1 MPLGPTPTRPTAT
14 SSSRTRPRRPPC
26 RCSRSTT
33 TTFAARTAPRWVRST
48 RSTSSTCAR
57 AAFPSRPRSGC
68 SSRASSATC
77 STASRSSTRAS
88 WSRRSW
94 SPALASYRVASV
106 DDLPGETMKRVEAG
120 DIPVCLAH
128 AEDGSFYALNDVCT
142 HEEFSLCDGELWGM
156 DVECPQH
163 GSRFNLATGI
173 AYLDSANTSQRP
185 KQMTGA
191 MLDYFEKFNSN
202 IHRAAYRIAEEAT
215 VRYEATREKVRTFIN
230 AASTKEIVYTRG
242 TTEAINLVAYAWGR
256 KNIKAG
262 DLIVLTILDH
272 HSNIVPWQILAAEKG
287 ARIEYVDID
296 ERGELRQDQ
305 FADLLKRGPK
315 LVAFNLVS
323 NAMGTINPA
332 HEMVAAA
339 KKAGAT
345 VLVDGAQSTPH
356 QPVDVRALGCDF
368 YAFSGHKML
377 GPTGAGILY
386 GRRELLE
393 AMDPFMSGGDMI
405 KTVRVEGTTYHDLP
419 WKFEAGT
426 QAIAEVIGLGTAVD
440 YLTELGMDAVRAH
453 ELEITEYAYEALSEV
468 DQLTVYGPPPS
479 RRAGVISF
487 ALEGVHPHDLATI
500 ADRDQVC
507 LRAGHHCAMPLM
519 TRLGIPATAR
529 ASFYVYTQKEE
540 VDRLVGSIRE
550 AQRIF
555 A

>member
-1 MPLGPTPTRPTAT
+1 MAIHTLDVAT
-14 SSSRTRPRRPPC
+14 IRKD
-26 RCSRSTT
+26 
-33 TTFAARTAPRWVRST
+33 
-48 RSTSSTCAR
+48 
-57 AAFPSRPRSGC
+57 FPIF
-68 SSRASSATC
+68 
-77 STASRSSTRAS
+77 
-88 WSRRSW
+88 
-94 SPALASYRVASV
+94 
-106 DDLPGETMKRVEAG
+106 E
-120 DIPVCLAH
+120 
-128 AEDGSFYALNDVCT
+128 
-142 HEEFSLCDGELWGM
+142 
-156 DVECPQH
+156 
-163 GSRFNLATGI
+163 TGI

-185 KQMTGA
+185 RQVTGA
-191 MLDYFEKFNSN
+191 MMDYFEKFNSN
-202 IHRAAYRIAEEAT
+202 IHRAAYHIAEEAT
-215 VRYEATREKVRTFIN
+215 ERYEATREKVRAFIN
-230 AASTKEIVYTRG
+230 AASTKEIIYTRG
-242 TTEAINLVAYAWGR
+242 TTESINLVAYSWGR
-256 KNIKAG
+256 QSIKQG
-262 DLIVLTILDH
+262 DLLVLTILDH
-272 HSNIVPWQILAAEKG
+272 HSNIVPWQLLAAEKG
-287 ARIEYVDID
+287 AHIEYVDID
-296 ERGELRQDQ
+296 EKGELRQDQ

-332 HEMVAAA
+332 RDMVAAA

-393 AMDPFMSGGDMI
+393 AMPPFMGGGDMI
-405 KTVRVEGTTYHDLP
+405 KTVRLEGTTYHDLP
-419 WKFEAGT
+419 YRFEAGT
-426 QAIAEVIGLGTAVD
+426 QAIAEVIGLGAAVD
-440 YLTELGMDAVRAH
+440 YLSGLGMDAVRAH

-468 DQLTVYGPPPS
+468 DGLTVYGPPPT

-487 ALEGVHPHDLATI
+487 ALDGIHPHDLATI

-519 TRLGIPATAR
+519 TRLGVAATAR

-540 VDRLVGSIRE
+540 VDRLVSSIKE

>member
-1 MPLGPTPTRPTAT
+1 M
-14 SSSRTRPRRPPC
+14 
-26 RCSRSTT
+26 
-33 TTFAARTAPRWVRST
+33 
-48 RSTSSTCAR
+48 STSTFDV
-57 AAFPSRPRSGC
+57 AAVRKDFPI
-68 SSRASSATC
+68 
-77 STASRSSTRAS
+77 
-88 WSRRSW
+88 
-94 SPALASYRVASV
+94 L
-106 DDLPGETMKRVEAG
+106 E
-120 DIPVCLAH
+120 
-128 AEDGSFYALNDVCT
+128 
-142 HEEFSLCDGELWGM
+142 
-156 DVECPQH
+156 
-163 GSRFNLATGI
+163 TGI

-185 KQMTGA
+185 RQVTGA
-191 MLDYFEKFNSN
+191 MLAYFEKFNSN

-215 VRYEATREKVRTFIN
+215 VRYEATREKVRAFIN

-296 ERGELRQDQ
+296 EKGELRQDQ

-332 HEMVAAA
+332 QQMVAAA
-339 KKAGAT
+339 RKAGAT

-393 AMDPFMSGGDMI
+393 EMDPFMAGGDMI
-405 KTVRVEGTTYHDLP
+405 KTVRIEGTTYHDLP

-426 QAIAEVIGLGTAVD
+426 QAIAEVIGLGAAVD
-440 YLTELGMDAVRAH
+440 YLTALGMDAVRNH
-453 ELEITEYAYEALSEV
+453 ELEITDYAYEALS
-468 DQLTVYGPPPS
+468 DIDGLTLYGPPPA
-479 RRAGVISF
+479 RRAGVVSF
-487 ALEGVHPHDLATI
+487 ALDGIHPHDLATI

-519 TRLGIPATAR
+519 TRLGVPATAR

-540 VDRLVGSIRE
+540 IDRLVSSIQE

>member
-1 MPLGPTPTRPTAT
+1 MTMATRTLDV
-14 SSSRTRPRRPPC
+14 
-26 RCSRSTT
+26 
-33 TTFAARTAPRWVRST
+33 AAIRKD
-48 RSTSSTCAR
+48 
-57 AAFPSRPRSGC
+57 FPIF
-68 SSRASSATC
+68 
-77 STASRSSTRAS
+77 
-88 WSRRSW
+88 
-94 SPALASYRVASV
+94 
-106 DDLPGETMKRVEAG
+106 E
-120 DIPVCLAH
+120 
-128 AEDGSFYALNDVCT
+128 
-142 HEEFSLCDGELWGM
+142 
-156 DVECPQH
+156 
-163 GSRFNLATGI
+163 TGI

-185 KQMTGA
+185 KQVTGA

-215 VRYEATREKVRTFIN
+215 VRYEATREKVRAFIN
-230 AASTKEIVYTRG
+230 AASTKEIIYTRG
-242 TTEAINLVAYAWGR
+242 TTEAINLVAYSWGR
-256 KNIKAG
+256 KNIRSG

-272 HSNIVPWQILAAEKG
+272 HSNIVPWQILAAEKD
-287 ARIEYVDID
+287 AKIEYVDID

-305 FADLLKRGPK
+305 LAALLARGPK

-323 NAMGTINPA
+323 NALGTINPA
-332 HEMVAAA
+332 RDMVAAA

-393 AMDPFMSGGDMI
+393 AMDPFMAGGDMI
-405 KTVRVEGTTYHDLP
+405 KAVRVEGTTYHDLP

-426 QAIAEVIGLGTAVD
+426 QAIAEVIGLGAAVD
-440 YLTELGMDAVRAH
+440 YLGGLGMDAVRAH
-453 ELEITEYAYEALSEV
+453 ELEITEYAYEALSDVEG
-468 DQLTVYGPPPS
+468 LTVYGPPPS

-487 ALEGVHPHDLATI
+487 SLDGIHPHDLATI

-529 ASFYVYTQKEE
+529 ASFYVYTLKEE
-540 VDRLVGSIRE
+540 VDRLVSSIKE

>member
-1 MPLGPTPTRPTAT
+1 MAIQTLDVTAI
-14 SSSRTRPRRPPC
+14 RKD
-26 RCSRSTT
+26 
-33 TTFAARTAPRWVRST
+33 
-48 RSTSSTCAR
+48 
-57 AAFPSRPRSGC
+57 FPIF
-68 SSRASSATC
+68 
-77 STASRSSTRAS
+77 
-88 WSRRSW
+88 
-94 SPALASYRVASV
+94 
-106 DDLPGETMKRVEAG
+106 E
-120 DIPVCLAH
+120 
-128 AEDGSFYALNDVCT
+128 
-142 HEEFSLCDGELWGM
+142 
-156 DVECPQH
+156 
-163 GSRFNLATGI
+163 TGI

-185 KQMTGA
+185 RQVTGA
-191 MLDYFEKFNSN
+191 MLEYFEKFNSN
-202 IHRAAYRIAEEAT
+202 IHRAAYGIAEEAT
-215 VRYEATREKVRTFIN
+215 LRYEATREKVRVFIN
-230 AASTKEIVYTRG
+230 AASTKEIIYTRG
-242 TTEAINLVAYAWGR
+242 TTEGINLVAYGWGR
-256 KNIKAG
+256 KNINSG

-296 ERGELRQDQ
+296 EKGELRQDQ

-315 LVAFNLVS
+315 LVAFNLIS

-332 HEMVAAA
+332 REMVAAA
-339 KKAGAT
+339 KRAGAT

-356 QPVDVRALGCDF
+356 QPVDVRDLGCDF

-393 AMDPFMSGGDMI
+393 AMDPFMAGGDMI

-426 QAIAEVIGLGTAVD
+426 QAIAEVIGLGAAVD
-440 YLTELGMDAVRAH
+440 YLLELGMDAVRAH
-453 ELEITEYAYEALSEV
+453 ELEITEYAYESLS
-468 DQLTVYGPPPS
+468 DLDGLTLYGPPPS

-487 ALEGVHPHDLATI
+487 SLAGIHPHDLATI

-519 TRLGIPATAR
+519 TRLGVAATAR

-540 VDRLVGSIRE
+540 VDRLVSSIKE

>member
-1 MPLGPTPTRPTAT
+1 MSTLTYDVTAV
-14 SSSRTRPRRPPC
+14 RRD
-26 RCSRSTT
+26 
-33 TTFAARTAPRWVRST
+33 
-48 RSTSSTCAR
+48 
-57 AAFPSRPRSGC
+57 FPIF
-68 SSRASSATC
+68 
-77 STASRSSTRAS
+77 
-88 WSRRSW
+88 
-94 SPALASYRVASV
+94 
-106 DDLPGETMKRVEAG
+106 E
-120 DIPVCLAH
+120 
-128 AEDGSFYALNDVCT
+128 
-142 HEEFSLCDGELWGM
+142 
-156 DVECPQH
+156 
-163 GSRFNLATGI
+163 TGI

-185 KQMTGA
+185 RQVTSA
-191 MLDYFEKFNSN
+191 MLEYFEKFNSN

-215 VRYEATREKVRTFIN
+215 LRYEATREKVRAFIN

-242 TTEAINLVAYAWGR
+242 TTEAINLVAYSWGR
-256 KNIKAG
+256 KHVKSG
-262 DLIVLTILDH
+262 DLIVLTLLDH

-296 ERGELRQDQ
+296 DRGELRQDQ
-305 FADLLKRGPK
+305 FAKLLERGPK
-315 LVAFNLVS
+315 LVAFNVVS
-323 NAMGTINPA
+323 NALGTINPA
-332 HEMVAAA
+332 REMVAAA
-339 KKAGAT
+339 RKAGAT
-345 VLVDGAQSTPH
+345 VVVDGAQSAPH

-393 AMDPFMSGGDMI
+393 EMPPFMGGGDMI
-405 KTVRVEGTTYHDLP
+405 RTVAIEGTTYHDLP

-426 QAIAEVIGLGTAVD
+426 QAIAEVIGLGAAVD
-440 YLTELGMDAVRAH
+440 YLTGLGMDAVRAH
-453 ELEITEYAYEALSEV
+453 ELEITEYAYEALT
-468 DQLTVYGPPPS
+468 DIDGLTLFGPPPS

-487 ALEGVHPHDLATI
+487 ALDGIHPHDLATI

-519 TRLGIPATAR
+519 TRLGVPATAR

>member
-1 MPLGPTPTRPTAT
+1 MSVHTIDV
-14 SSSRTRPRRPPC
+14 
-26 RCSRSTT
+26 
-33 TTFAARTAPRWVRST
+33 AAVRKD
-48 RSTSSTCAR
+48 
-57 AAFPSRPRSGC
+57 FPIF
-68 SSRASSATC
+68 
-77 STASRSSTRAS
+77 
-88 WSRRSW
+88 
-94 SPALASYRVASV
+94 
-106 DDLPGETMKRVEAG
+106 E
-120 DIPVCLAH
+120 
-128 AEDGSFYALNDVCT
+128 
-142 HEEFSLCDGELWGM
+142 
-156 DVECPQH
+156 
-163 GSRFNLATGI
+163 TGI

-185 KQMTGA
+185 RQVTGA

-215 VRYEATREKVRTFIN
+215 VHYEATREKVRAFIN

-242 TTEAINLVAYAWGR
+242 TTESINLVAYSWGR
-256 KNIKAG
+256 KHIKSG

-287 ARIEYVDID
+287 AHVEYVDID
-296 ERGELRQDQ
+296 ERGELLQDQ
-305 FADLLKRGPK
+305 FGELLKRGPK

-332 HEMVAAA
+332 AEMVAAA

-393 AMDPFMSGGDMI
+393 AMDPFMAGGDMI
-405 KTVRVEGTTYHDLP
+405 KTVRIEGTTYHDLP

-426 QAIAEVIGLGTAVD
+426 QAIAEVIGLGAAVD
-440 YLTELGMDAVRAH
+440 YLSALGMDAVRSH

-468 DQLTVYGPPPS
+468 EGLTVFGPPPS

-487 ALEGVHPHDLATI
+487 ELDGIHPHDLATI

-519 TRLGIPATAR
+519 TRLGVAATAR

>member
-1 MPLGPTPTRPTAT
+1 MAI
-14 SSSRTRPRRPPC
+14 RTIDV
-26 RCSRSTT
+26 
-33 TTFAARTAPRWVRST
+33 AAIRKD
-48 RSTSSTCAR
+48 
-57 AAFPSRPRSGC
+57 FPIF
-68 SSRASSATC
+68 
-77 STASRSSTRAS
+77 
-88 WSRRSW
+88 
-94 SPALASYRVASV
+94 
-106 DDLPGETMKRVEAG
+106 ETG
-120 DIPVCLAH
+120 L
-128 AEDGSFYALNDVCT
+128 
-142 HEEFSLCDGELWGM
+142 
-156 DVECPQH
+156 
-163 GSRFNLATGI
+163 

-185 KQMTGA
+185 KQVTGA
-191 MLDYFEKFNSN
+191 MLEYFEKFNSN

-215 VRYEATREKVRTFIN
+215 VRYEATREKVRAFIN

-256 KNIKAG
+256 KNIKKD
-262 DLIVLTILDH
+262 DLIVLTIIDH
-272 HSNIVPWQILAAEKG
+272 HSNIVPWQILAAANG

-296 ERGELRQDQ
+296 GKGELLQDQ
-305 FADLLKRGPK
+305 FADLLRQGPK

-323 NAMGTINPA
+323 NALGTINPA
-332 HEMVAAA
+332 REMVAAA

-393 AMDPFMSGGDMI
+393 AMDPFQSGGDMI

-426 QAIAEVIGLGTAVD
+426 QAIAEVIGLGAAVD
-440 YLTELGMDAVRAH
+440 YLHGLGMDAVRAH
-453 ELEITEYAYEALSEV
+453 ELDITEYAYEALSEV
-468 DQLTVYGPPPS
+468 EGLTLYGPPPS

-487 ALEGVHPHDLATI
+487 ALDGIHPHDLATI

-519 TRLGIPATAR
+519 TRLGVPATAR
-529 ASFYVYTQKEE
+529 ASFYVYTLREE
-540 VDRLVGSIRE
+540 VDRLVGSIKE

>member
-1 MPLGPTPTRPTAT
+1 M
-14 SSSRTRPRRPPC
+14 
-26 RCSRSTT
+26 
-33 TTFAARTAPRWVRST
+33 
-48 RSTSSTCAR
+48 STSTFDV
-57 AAFPSRPRSGC
+57 AAVRKDFPI
-68 SSRASSATC
+68 
-77 STASRSSTRAS
+77 
-88 WSRRSW
+88 
-94 SPALASYRVASV
+94 L
-106 DDLPGETMKRVEAG
+106 E
-120 DIPVCLAH
+120 
-128 AEDGSFYALNDVCT
+128 
-142 HEEFSLCDGELWGM
+142 
-156 DVECPQH
+156 
-163 GSRFNLATGI
+163 TGI

-185 KQMTGA
+185 RQVTGA
-191 MLDYFEKFNSN
+191 MLEYFEKFNSN

-215 VRYEATREKVRTFIN
+215 VRYEATREKVRAFIN

-242 TTEAINLVAYAWGR
+242 TTEAINLVAYGWGR

-287 ARIEYVDID
+287 AQIEYVDID
-296 ERGELRQDQ
+296 DKGELRQDQ
-305 FADLLKRGPK
+305 FAELLKRGPK

-332 HEMVAAA
+332 QQMVAAA
-339 KKAGAT
+339 RKAGAT

-393 AMDPFMSGGDMI
+393 AMDPFMAGGDMI

-426 QAIAEVIGLGTAVD
+426 QAIAEVIGLGAAVD
-440 YLTELGMDAVRAH
+440 YLTALGMDAIRAH
-453 ELEITEYAYEALSEV
+453 ELEITDYAYEALS
-468 DQLTVYGPPPS
+468 DIDGLTLYGPPPA
-479 RRAGVISF
+479 RRAGVVSF
-487 ALEGVHPHDLATI
+487 ALEGIHPHDLATI

-519 TRLGIPATAR
+519 TRLGVPATAR
-529 ASFYVYTQKEE
+529 ASFYVYTLKEE
-540 VDRLVGSIRE
+540 IDRLVSSIKE

>member
-1 MPLGPTPTRPTAT
+1 M
-14 SSSRTRPRRPPC
+14 
-26 RCSRSTT
+26 STL
-33 TTFAARTAPRWVRST
+33 TFDVAAVRKD
-48 RSTSSTCAR
+48 
-57 AAFPSRPRSGC
+57 FPIF
-68 SSRASSATC
+68 
-77 STASRSSTRAS
+77 
-88 WSRRSW
+88 
-94 SPALASYRVASV
+94 
-106 DDLPGETMKRVEAG
+106 E
-120 DIPVCLAH
+120 
-128 AEDGSFYALNDVCT
+128 
-142 HEEFSLCDGELWGM
+142 
-156 DVECPQH
+156 
-163 GSRFNLATGI
+163 TGI

-185 KQMTGA
+185 RQVTGA
-191 MLDYFEKFNSN
+191 MMEYFEKFNSN

-215 VRYEATREKVRTFIN
+215 VRYEATREKVRAFIN

-242 TTEAINLVAYAWGR
+242 TTEAINLVAYGWGR
-256 KNIKAG
+256 KNVKSG

-287 ARIEYVDID
+287 AHIEYVDID
-296 ERGELRQDQ
+296 DKGELRQDQ

-323 NAMGTINPA
+323 NAIGTINPA
-332 HEMVAAA
+332 REMVAAA

-393 AMDPFMSGGDMI
+393 AMDPFQAGGDMI

-426 QAIAEVIGLGTAVD
+426 QAIAEVIGLGAAVD
-440 YLTELGMDAVRAH
+440 YLNGLGMDAVRAH
-453 ELEITEYAYEALSEV
+453 ELEITDYAYEALT
-468 DQLTVYGPPPS
+468 DIDGLTLYGPPPA

-487 ALEGVHPHDLATI
+487 SLAGIHPHDLATI

-540 VDRLVGSIRE
+540 VDRLVSSIKE

>member
-1 MPLGPTPTRPTAT
+1 MSVAI
-14 SSSRTRPRRPPC
+14 RTLDV
-26 RCSRSTT
+26 
-33 TTFAARTAPRWVRST
+33 AAIRKD
-48 RSTSSTCAR
+48 
-57 AAFPSRPRSGC
+57 FPIF
-68 SSRASSATC
+68 
-77 STASRSSTRAS
+77 
-88 WSRRSW
+88 
-94 SPALASYRVASV
+94 
-106 DDLPGETMKRVEAG
+106 E
-120 DIPVCLAH
+120 
-128 AEDGSFYALNDVCT
+128 
-142 HEEFSLCDGELWGM
+142 
-156 DVECPQH
+156 
-163 GSRFNLATGI
+163 TGI

-185 KQMTGA
+185 KQVTGA
-191 MLDYFEKFNSN
+191 MMEYFETYNSN

-215 VRYEATREKVRTFIN
+215 VHYEAAREKVRTFIN

-242 TTEAINLVAYAWGR
+242 TTEAINLVAYSWGR
-256 KNIKAG
+256 KHIKSG
-262 DLIVLTILDH
+262 DLIVLTILEH

-287 ARIEYVDID
+287 AHIEYVDID
-296 ERGELRQDQ
+296 EKGELRQDQ
-305 FADLLKRGPK
+305 FADLLRRGPK

-332 HEMVAAA
+332 REMVAAA

-393 AMDPFMSGGDMI
+393 AMDPFMAGGDMI
-405 KTVRVEGTTYHDLP
+405 RTVRIEGTTYHDLP

-426 QAIAEVIGLGTAVD
+426 QAIAEVIGLGAAVD
-440 YLTELGMDAVRAH
+440 YLSGLGMDAVRAH
-453 ELEITEYAYEALSEV
+453 ELEITEYAYEAMSEV
-468 DQLTVYGPPPS
+468 DGLTVYGPPPS

-487 ALEGVHPHDLATI
+487 SLDGIHPHDLATI

-519 TRLGIPATAR
+519 TRLGLAATAR
-529 ASFYVYTQKEE
+529 ASFYVYTLKSD
-540 VDRLVGSIRE
+540 VDRLVSSITE

>member
-1 MPLGPTPTRPTAT
+1 VAI
-14 SSSRTRPRRPPC
+14 RTLDV
-26 RCSRSTT
+26 
-33 TTFAARTAPRWVRST
+33 AAIRKD
-48 RSTSSTCAR
+48 
-57 AAFPSRPRSGC
+57 FPIF
-68 SSRASSATC
+68 
-77 STASRSSTRAS
+77 
-88 WSRRSW
+88 
-94 SPALASYRVASV
+94 
-106 DDLPGETMKRVEAG
+106 E
-120 DIPVCLAH
+120 
-128 AEDGSFYALNDVCT
+128 
-142 HEEFSLCDGELWGM
+142 
-156 DVECPQH
+156 
-163 GSRFNLATGI
+163 TGI

-185 KQMTGA
+185 KQVTGA
-191 MLDYFEKFNSN
+191 MMEYFETYNSN

-215 VRYEATREKVRTFIN
+215 VHYEAAREKVRAFIN

-242 TTEAINLVAYAWGR
+242 TTEAINLVAYSWGR
-256 KNIKAG
+256 KHIKSG
-262 DLIVLTILDH
+262 DLIVLTILEH

-287 ARIEYVDID
+287 AHIEYVDID
-296 ERGELRQDQ
+296 EKGELRQDQ
-305 FADLLKRGPK
+305 FADLLRRGPK

-332 HEMVAAA
+332 REMVAAA

-393 AMDPFMSGGDMI
+393 AMDPFMAGGDMI
-405 KTVRVEGTTYHDLP
+405 RTVRIEGTTYHDLP

-426 QAIAEVIGLGTAVD
+426 QAIAEVIGLGAAVD
-440 YLTELGMDAVRAH
+440 YLSGLGMDAVRAH
-453 ELEITEYAYEALSEV
+453 ELEITEYAYEAMSEV
-468 DQLTVYGPPPS
+468 DGLTVYGPPPS

-487 ALEGVHPHDLATI
+487 SLDGIHPHDLATI

-519 TRLGIPATAR
+519 TRLGLAATAR
-529 ASFYVYTQKEE
+529 ASFYVYTLKSD
-540 VDRLVGSIRE
+540 VDRLVSSITE

>member
-1 MPLGPTPTRPTAT
+1 MAIQTIDVTAI
-14 SSSRTRPRRPPC
+14 RKD
-26 RCSRSTT
+26 
-33 TTFAARTAPRWVRST
+33 
-48 RSTSSTCAR
+48 
-57 AAFPSRPRSGC
+57 FPIF
-68 SSRASSATC
+68 
-77 STASRSSTRAS
+77 
-88 WSRRSW
+88 
-94 SPALASYRVASV
+94 
-106 DDLPGETMKRVEAG
+106 E
-120 DIPVCLAH
+120 
-128 AEDGSFYALNDVCT
+128 
-142 HEEFSLCDGELWGM
+142 
-156 DVECPQH
+156 
-163 GSRFNLATGI
+163 TGI

-185 KQMTGA
+185 RQVTGA
-191 MLDYFEKFNSN
+191 MLEYFEKFNSN

-215 VRYEATREKVRTFIN
+215 LRYEATREKVRDFIN
-230 AASTKEIVYTRG
+230 AASTKEIIYTRG
-242 TTEAINLVAYAWGR
+242 TTEGINLVAYGWGR
-256 KNIKAG
+256 KNITKG

-296 ERGELRQDQ
+296 EKGELRQDQ
-305 FADLLKRGPK
+305 FTELLKRGPR

-332 HEMVAAA
+332 REMVAAA

-356 QPVDVRALGCDF
+356 QPVDVRGLGCDF

-386 GRRELLE
+386 GRRDLLE
-393 AMDPFMSGGDMI
+393 AMDPFMAGGDMI

-426 QAIAEVIGLGTAVD
+426 QAIAEVIGLGAAVD
-440 YLTELGMDAVRAH
+440 YLSALGMDAVRAH
-453 ELEITEYAYEALSEV
+453 ELEITEYAYESLS
-468 DQLTVYGPPPS
+468 DIDGLTLYGPPPT

-487 ALEGVHPHDLATI
+487 SLEGIHPHDLATI

-519 TRLGIPATAR
+519 TRLGVAATAR

-540 VDRLVGSIRE
+540 VDRLVSSIKE

>member
-1 MPLGPTPTRPTAT
+1 MTMATRTLDV
-14 SSSRTRPRRPPC
+14 
-26 RCSRSTT
+26 
-33 TTFAARTAPRWVRST
+33 AAIRKD
-48 RSTSSTCAR
+48 
-57 AAFPSRPRSGC
+57 FPIF
-68 SSRASSATC
+68 
-77 STASRSSTRAS
+77 
-88 WSRRSW
+88 
-94 SPALASYRVASV
+94 
-106 DDLPGETMKRVEAG
+106 E
-120 DIPVCLAH
+120 
-128 AEDGSFYALNDVCT
+128 
-142 HEEFSLCDGELWGM
+142 
-156 DVECPQH
+156 
-163 GSRFNLATGI
+163 TGI

-185 KQMTGA
+185 KQVTGA

-215 VRYEATREKVRTFIN
+215 VRYEATREKVRAFIN
-230 AASTKEIVYTRG
+230 AASTKEIIYTRG
-242 TTEAINLVAYAWGR
+242 TTEAINLVAYSWGR
-256 KNIKAG
+256 RNIRSG

-272 HSNIVPWQILAAEKG
+272 HSNIVPWQILAAEKD
-287 ARIEYVDID
+287 AKIEYVDID

-305 FADLLKRGPK
+305 LAALLARGPK

-323 NAMGTINPA
+323 NALGTINPA
-332 HEMVAAA
+332 RDMVAAA

-393 AMDPFMSGGDMI
+393 AMDPFMAGGDMI
-405 KTVRVEGTTYHDLP
+405 KAVRVEGTTYHDLP

-426 QAIAEVIGLGTAVD
+426 QAIGEVIGLGAAVD
-440 YLTELGMDAVRAH
+440 YIGELGMENIREH
-453 ELEITEYAYEALSEV
+453 ETEITEYAYEALSEIEG
-468 DQLTVYGPPPS
+468 LTVYGPPPS

-487 ALEGVHPHDLATI
+487 ALDGIHPHDLATI

-519 TRLGIPATAR
+519 TRLGVPATAR
-529 ASFYVYTQKEE
+529 ASFYVYTQKDE
-540 VDRLVGSIRE
+540 VDRLVGSIKE

-555 A
+555 K

>member
-1 MPLGPTPTRPTAT
+1 
-14 SSSRTRPRRPPC
+14 
-26 RCSRSTT
+26 
-33 TTFAARTAPRWVRST
+33 
-48 RSTSSTCAR
+48 
-57 AAFPSRPRSGC
+57 
-68 SSRASSATC
+68 
-77 STASRSSTRAS
+77 
-88 WSRRSW
+88 
-94 SPALASYRVASV
+94 
-106 DDLPGETMKRVEAG
+106 
-120 DIPVCLAH
+120 
-128 AEDGSFYALNDVCT
+128 
-142 HEEFSLCDGELWGM
+142 
-156 DVECPQH
+156 
-163 GSRFNLATGI
+163 
-173 AYLDSANTSQRP
+173 
-185 KQMTGA
+185 
-191 MLDYFEKFNSN
+191 MLEYFEKFNSN

-215 VRYEATREKVRTFIN
+215 VRYEATREKVRAFIN
-230 AASTKEIVYTRG
+230 AASTKEIVYVRG
-242 TTEAINLVAYAWGR
+242 TTEAINLVAYSWGR
-256 KNIKAG
+256 KNIKQG

-287 ARIEYVDID
+287 AQIEYVDID
-296 ERGELRQDQ
+296 EKGELRQDQ
-305 FADLLKRGPK
+305 LADLLKRGPK

-332 HEMVAAA
+332 REMVAAA

-393 AMDPFMSGGDMI
+393 AMDPFMAGGDMI
-405 KTVRVEGTTYHDLP
+405 KTVRIEGTTYHDLP

-426 QAIAEVIGLGTAVD
+426 QAIAEVIGLGAAVD
-440 YLTELGMDAVRAH
+440 YLSGLGMEAVRAH
-453 ELEITEYAYEALSEV
+453 ELEITEYAYESLS
-468 DQLTVYGPPPS
+468 DIDGLTVYGPPPS

-487 ALEGVHPHDLATI
+487 ALEGIHPHDLATI

-529 ASFYVYTQKEE
+529 ASFYVYTQKDEI
-540 VDRLVGSIRE
+540 DRLVTSIKE